1 MRGMRRLL
9 FTLLIAA
16 PLHAQIERTTVLK
29 LPGMESVEVRKDL
42 AYDGDRK
49 LDLYRP
55 KGGEVV
61 PLVIFLNGVGVR
73 ELKEW
78 GQYTSWPRLAAVRG
92 MAAVTYETTGDAMLP
107 QAEALLAFARAHAAE
122 WKIDPARIAVW
133 ACSANSRVG
142 TAFVAAHDELR
153 AAVFY
158 YGLMENAPKNTT
170 TPVFVA
176 RAGLDA
182 PNLNQSIDRWVAQAV
197 ALDAPVTLVTYP
209 EGPHAF
215 DIDTDTPESKRI
227 IAQTL
232 DFLQFH
238 LTTAPTPRR
247 EPMTLAQLQR
257 LIAEQGI
264 ARGVARL
271 QELAKTNRN
280 AFVLQERS
288 LNSFGYGF
296 LSERKYAEATA
307 ILELAAALNPDS
319 ANAQDSLAD
328 AYEAAGRKA
337 DAIAASR
344 RALQLLDKA
353 PDRSRAAIRA
363 SAEERLKRL
372 E

>member
-1 MRGMRRLL
+1 MRRLL
-9 FTLLIAA
+9 FALLIAA
-16 PLHAQIERTTVLK
+16 PLQAQLERTAVLK
-29 LPGMESVEVRKDL
+29 LPGMESVEVRKDIV
-42 AYDGDRK
+42 YDGDRK

-55 KGGEVV
+55 KGDKTL

-92 MAAVTYETTGDAMLP
+92 MAAITYETTGEAMLP
-107 QAEALLAFARAHAAE
+107 QAEAVLAFAKAHAAE

-133 ACSANSRVG
+133 ACSANARVG
-142 TAFVAAHDELR
+142 TAFVASHDELR

-158 YGLMENAPKNTT
+158 YGLMEAAPKNST

-197 ALDAPVTLVTYP
+197 TLDAPVTLVTYP

-215 DIDTDTPESKRI
+215 DVDTDTPESRQI

-247 EPMTLAQLQR
+247 EPMTLAQLQQ
-257 LIAEQGI
+257 LIAGQGI
-264 ARGVARL
+264 ARGMARL
-271 QELAKTNRN
+271 QELAKTHPT

-288 LNSFGYGF
+288 LNSFGYS
-296 LSERKYAEATA
+296 LLAERKLAEATG
-307 ILELAAALNPDS
+307 ILELVAAMNPVS
-319 ANAQDSLAD
+319 ANAYDSLAD

-353 PDRSRAAIRA
+353 PERSRAAIRT

-372 E
+372 Q